1 MTRGQT
7 VTFLHRAAGAP
18 SHGGNAAFLDISD
31 NDYYFAAVAWAA
43 QNGITSGTGNGKFA
57 PNAVCTRAQIV
68 TLLYRAD
75 N

>member
-1 MTRGQT
+1 MSSD
-7 VTFLHRAAGAP
+7 V
-18 SHGGNAAFLDISD
+18 SD
-31 NDYYFAAVAWAA
+31 NDYYSDAVAWAE